1 VTAAVVFHTKSDAA
15 RIPSAP
21 PGPVGSANL
30 ATDLLRTVFI
40 SGLIGGACAVVP
52 LMAGCAKDAETK
64 ERLTEPAPCSPGHAQ
79 PISEATLKAVFAQ
92 RGIQLRRDDRCETF
106 RNPTTQRLDPR
117 APLVTLSNTSGA
129 ADYDQ
134 VVSTQG
140 DIFCQLERKNSF
152 GRKLERLKY
161 EGDEETHLRTL
172 NVLCTIYPEAP
183 EQINAL
189 AAALLQLP
197 GVRA

>member
-1 VTAAVVFHTKSDAA
+1 MPLVA
-15 RIPSAP
+15 
-21 PGPVGSANL
+21 
-30 ATDLLRTVFI
+30 
-40 SGLIGGACAVVP
+40 ACA
-52 LMAGCAKDAETK
+52 KEAETK
-64 ERLTEPAPCSPGHAQ
+64 QRLTEPAPCSPQRAR

-92 RGIQLRRDDRCETF
+92 RRIQLRRDDRCETF
-106 RNPTTQRLDPR
+106 RNPTTQRLDPK

-152 GRKLERLKY
+152 GRKLERRKY

-172 NVLCTIYPEAP
+172 NVLCTIHPEAP